1 MKESIKVAIVQ
12 DTPPHFDLP
21 ACMKKVKQKMA
32 EAAEHGAELVVFG
45 ETWLSGYPVWL
56 DYCPKIGLWDHA
68 PTKKVFARMYKNG
81 VQVPGKEV
89 VQLSKWAKKYQQVL
103 VIGINEVVAKG
114 IGNRSIYNAFLIF
127 DSDGTLLN
135 HHRKLMPTFTEKLL
149 YATGDAVGLKSVKS
163 AVGRIGA
170 LICWEHWMP
179 LARMAMHESG
189 ELIHIALWPNVH
201 EMLQIA
207 SRTYAFEGRC
217 FVIAV
222 GQTMQVKD
230 VPAELELPDSLKG
243 RVDKFLLKGASCII
257 GPDGKYLLQPQVK
270 TQDNIY
276 YELRELDRVYAESMS
291 LDVTGHYNRTDV
303 FDFAVNRVR
312 KGND

>member
-1 MKESIKVAIVQ
+1 MKNSVQVAIIQ

-21 ACMKKVKQKMA
+21 ACMQKVEQRMA
-32 EAAEHGAELVVFG
+32 EAATKGAELVVFG

-56 DYCPKIGLWDHA
+56 DYCPNVGLWDHE
-68 PTKKVFARMYKNG
+68 PTKKVFARMYQNG
-81 VQVPGKEV
+81 VQVPSPEV
-89 VQLSKWAKKYQQVL
+89 EQLGQWAKKYQQVL
-103 VIGINEVVAKG
+103 VIGINEVVDRG
-114 IGNRSIYNAFLIF
+114 VGNRSIYNAFLIF

-135 HHRKLMPTFTEKLL
+135 HHRKLVPTFTEKLL
-149 YATGDAVGLKSVKS
+149 YTHGDAVGLQSVES
-163 AVGRIGA
+163 AVGRLGA

-179 LARMAMHESG
+179 LTRMTMHESG

-207 SRTYAFEGRC
+207 SRSYAFEGRC

-230 VPAELELPDSLKG
+230 VPSELELPAHLKAQP
-243 RVDKFLLKGASCII
+243 DEYLLQGNSCIV
-257 GPDGKYLLQPQVK
+257 GPDGKYLLEPQVK
-270 TQDNIY
+270 TQGIIY
-276 YELRELDRVYAESMS
+276 HELQDLGRAYGESMA

-303 FDFAVNRVR
+303 FDFSVQRVR
-312 KGND
+312 R